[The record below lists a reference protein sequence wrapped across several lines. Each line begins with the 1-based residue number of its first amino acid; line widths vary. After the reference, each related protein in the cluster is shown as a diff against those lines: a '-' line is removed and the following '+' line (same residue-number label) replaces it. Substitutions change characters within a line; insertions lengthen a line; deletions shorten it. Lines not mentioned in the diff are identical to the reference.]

1 MRDDQRWDEGVT
13 FATVVPLVDMRSAQ
27 QVDYPTSVSSRN
39 DGSSPLNPRQQSVTT
54 IRVPT
59 D

>member
-1 MRDDQRWDEGVT
+1 MT